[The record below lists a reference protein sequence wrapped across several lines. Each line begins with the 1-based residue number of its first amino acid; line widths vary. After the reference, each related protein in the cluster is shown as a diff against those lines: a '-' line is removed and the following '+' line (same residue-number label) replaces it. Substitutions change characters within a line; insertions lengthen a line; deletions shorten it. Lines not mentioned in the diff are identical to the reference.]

1 MKTLFDK
8 LNGDYKNSARVS
20 NKVIDLINKLAKNT
34 NLERDEFLYV
44 LNNITSNE
52 TKHLYKK
59 AYEVKY
65 IHYQNRVYL
74 RGLIEISNYCKMGCK
89 YCGINYK
96 AQGVER
102 YRLTIKEIVKCCQI
116 GYDLGYRTFVIQSG
130 EDSYYSDKLF
140 IEMLKLIKDKFL
152 DVRITLSLGE
162 RSHESF
168 QKLYDAG
175 ADRYLLRHETASRRL
190 YEHVHPS
197 FMSFDN
203 RRKCL
208 ADLKEIGYQVGAGF
222 MVGLPTQTNEDL
234 VEDLIYL
241 KKLGPEMVGIGP
253 YLCHEDTE
261 LKGNESGTLEETLVM
276 VALVR
281 LTLPKALLPATTALG
296 SLHAIGRE
304 KALKSGA
311 NVMMP
316 NISPTENRA
325 KYEIYQNKICITD
338 TSDQCRNCIEARIVG
353 VGHEIDLGVGDYI
366 DFEGNDENE

>member
-1 MKTLFDK
+1 MKTIFDK
-8 LNGDYKNSARVS
+8 LNGNCKNSARVS
-20 NKVIDLINKLAKNT
+20 KKVIDLIDKLANNT

-44 LNNITSNE
+44 LDNITARE
-52 TKHLYKK
+52 TGHLYKK
-59 AYEVKY
+59 AYEVKHIY
-65 IHYQNRVYL
+65 YQNRVYL

-102 YRLTIKEIVKCCQI
+102 YRLTIEEIVKCCQI

-130 EDSYYSDKLF
+130 EDSYYTDKLI
-140 IEMLKLIKDKFL
+140 IEMLGLIKDKFP

-162 RSHESF
+162 RSCESY

-190 YEHVHPS
+190 YEYVHPS

-208 ADLKEIGYQVGAGF
+208 SNLKEIGYQVGAGF

-241 KKLGPEMVGIGP
+241 RELGPEMIGIGP

-261 LKGNESGTLEETLVM
+261 LKGNESGSLEETLVM
-276 VALVR
+276 VALTR

-338 TSDQCRNCIEARIVG
+338 ASDQCRNCIEARIVG

-366 DFEGNDENE
+366 DFERNEEK